1 LKEVSLE
8 RSWKLLLEG
17 ALFEGRIGNVVKA
30 RNAMRYLMT
39 KCQTYG
45 PIFLEA
51 SKFEERIGNY
61 KLAFEIAEEGLFYNE
76 KFSPLWF

>member
-1 LKEVSLE
+1 
-8 RSWKLLLEG
+8 
-17 ALFEGRIGNVVKA
+17 
-30 RNAMRYLMT
+30 MT